1 MQIALIAPRPLDALE
16 IPAALDGRDG
26 INRAPGRRQIAA
38 NDDLSAIRAW
48 LARVVE
54 TKTTFEN
61 YARSRAPAAWSLVE
75 IGKPLSSLTHEDLPR
90 ISAFS
95 PIRNARALGRQRPQ
109 VRDDPRWRP
118 FHGPLAPPASVRP
131 S

>member
-26 INRAPGRRQIAA
+26 INRTPGRRQIAA

-54 TKTTFEN
+54 TKTRGMDKVSAN
-61 YARSRAPAAWSLVE
+61 SYH
-75 IGKPLSSLTHEDLPR
+75 KPCSYELR
-90 ISAFS
+90 
-95 PIRNARALGRQRPQ
+95 
-109 VRDDPRWRP
+109 
-118 FHGPLAPPASVRP
+118 LAYYYFAQ
-131 S
+131 